1 MNLGAHASFIIAA
14 YAISA
19 LVVLLLI
26 GWIMLDYRG
35 QTRTLEQLEAR
46 GLKRRSAAS
55 SESAP

>member
-1 MNLGAHASFIIAA
+1 MNLGAHAGFIISA

-26 GWIMLDYRG
+26 GWIVLDYRG

-55 SESAP
+55 SEGAP